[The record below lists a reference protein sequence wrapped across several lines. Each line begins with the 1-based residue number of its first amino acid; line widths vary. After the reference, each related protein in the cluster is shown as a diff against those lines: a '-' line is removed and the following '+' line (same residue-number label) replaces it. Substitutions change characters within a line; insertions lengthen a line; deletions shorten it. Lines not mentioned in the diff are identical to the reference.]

1 MQAHQAGEHA
11 RQVKHAKHMS
21 PLGRYL
27 ADSFGRDLLINS
39 SLIIVHINFDGHIE
53 RRNLMIPLNA

>member
-11 RQVKHAKHMS
+11 RQVKHMS
-21 PLGRYL
+21 PLGRHL
-27 ADSFGRDLLINS
+27 ADSCGRDLLINS
-39 SLIIVHINFDGHIE
+39 SLIIVHINFDGRIE